1 MATVFTTRKS
11 QQEISPL
18 SRHIDEWQRLSIE
31 NRNRVLG
38 QNYLEDIEEFYM
50 LSDSGAPTPTF
61 RPAVRIPELQTL
73 MLYEANDLSE
83 TSPMVYITDSQE
95 DKLDKARNED
105 HEKTFQAEWRRS
117 MANYHT
123 MFAMLWALFGGTGF
137 VQLGINPFSR
147 NGRPEVW
154 LKARDPRTAHFD
166 GATDYTLNWSY
177 LILEDY
183 LYIDEIR
190 KRWPLTSQGLKAR
203 PVTTPRNSLL
213 GPAGTGL
220 TMPDGPMQSVGGLP
234 SNRIGPEDNRLRVR
248 YCFCEDYTREK
259 AANNDIPR
267 GAITD
272 ASDLQWKYPNGRM
285 IVDCEGRIL
294 SDGDNWVP
302 LGRFPLFPFWSM
314 PPLFGAWGLPAVRYS
329 VTLQNVAERLTTG
342 TFENAVRLNNGV
354 WFIHA
359 NTGIDPEAFGGVPG
373 EVVVINPNS
382 TVPECKFPN
391 PMPQQMLDLPAK
403 LLDRQKSLQGFT
415 QSRQGNP
422 GAGNISTELFDESV
436 LRAQGMTQLRGRL
449 AAVSIQRMAE
459 TFYYTMLRYY
469 RQTRRF
475 SHRGESGHEI
485 VEWSPADLE
494 YQSRPDLMELMV
506 DEASVQPL
514 SQAVVKRMVPELL
527 KNKAISLRRG
537 LQLLQFPH
545 ASEIAN
551 EREQEMAL
559 EALARARGNRR

>member
-11 QQEISPL
+11 QPDISPL
-18 SRHIDEWQRLSIE
+18 SRHIDEWQRISIDR
-31 NRNRVLG
+31 RNQVLG
-38 QNYLEDIEEFYM
+38 FNYLDDVEEFYM

-83 TSPMVYITDSQE
+83 ASPRVYITDSQE
-95 DKLDKARNED
+95 EDLDKARDED
-105 HEKTFQAEWRRS
+105 HEKVFQAEWRRA

-123 MFAMLWALFGGTGF
+123 MFAMLWGLFGGTGF
-137 VQLGINPFSR
+137 VQLGIDPFSR
-147 NGRPEVW
+147 SGKPQVW
-154 LKARDPRTAHFD
+154 LKARPSNTVHFD
-166 GATDYTLNWSY
+166 PATDYTLNWSY

-183 LYIDEIR
+183 LHLDEIK
-190 KRWPLTSQGLKAR
+190 KRWPLTSVGLRQR
-203 PVTTPRNSLL
+203 PTTTSNHSSML
-213 GPAGTGL
+213 GPAGTGM
-220 TMPDGPMQSVGGLP
+220 TMPHGPMQSIGGLA
-234 SNRIGPEDNRLRVR
+234 SNRLGPDDSRLRVR

-259 AANNDIPR
+259 AQQKELPA

-272 ASDLQWKYPNGRM
+272 PDFVWKYPNGRL
-285 IVDCEGRIL
+285 IVDCEGQVL
-294 SDGDNWVP
+294 SDGDNWCP

-382 TVPECKFPN
+382 QVPDCKFPN
-391 PMPQQMLDLPAK
+391 AMPQQMLDLPAK
-403 LLDRQKSLQGFT
+403 LLDRQKALQGFT

-469 RQTRRF
+469 RTSRRV
-475 SHRGESGHEI
+475 SHNGENGHEI
-485 VEWSPADLE
+485 IEWKPGELD
-494 YQSRPDLMELMV
+494 YQTRPDLMEIML

-514 SQAVVKRMVPELL
+514 SQAVVKKMVPELL

-537 LQLLQFPH
+537 LQLLDFPH
-545 ASEIAN
+545 ANEIAN